1 MLCSKPKKEGGCE
14 FFGTKEDFCFLCDVV
29 NKLIPH
35 LKSKTA
41 LDLLAFCGSNHN
53 DECCVLRIKG
63 RVKQCWKRYQ
73 P

>member
-1 MLCSKPKKEGGCE
+1 MLCSKPKEEGGCE

-63 RVKQCWKRYQ
+63 S
-73 P
+73 